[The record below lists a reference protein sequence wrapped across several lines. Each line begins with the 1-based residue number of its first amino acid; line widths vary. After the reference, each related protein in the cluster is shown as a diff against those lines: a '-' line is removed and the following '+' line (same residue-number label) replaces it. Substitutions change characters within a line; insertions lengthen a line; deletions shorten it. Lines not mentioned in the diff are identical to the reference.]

1 MTNNWG
7 DAISSLVSTGISA
20 YGALRARKAAKKS
33 GRALAAAESGMDSN
47 RGPGIAPGG
56 VVAPPSA
63 SPASKTA
70 LVVGGL
76 VVGSVLLVLGLS
88 FFKGSKG

>member
-1 MTNNWG
+1 MAFNFG
-7 DAISSLVSTGISA
+7 DAISQVAQLGITA
-20 YGALRARKAAKKS
+20 YAASRNRKAAKKA
-33 GRALAAAESGMDSN
+33 GRALTVAESSMDAN

-56 VVAPPSA
+56 VTAPPSA

-88 FFKGSKG
+88 FVRGSKG